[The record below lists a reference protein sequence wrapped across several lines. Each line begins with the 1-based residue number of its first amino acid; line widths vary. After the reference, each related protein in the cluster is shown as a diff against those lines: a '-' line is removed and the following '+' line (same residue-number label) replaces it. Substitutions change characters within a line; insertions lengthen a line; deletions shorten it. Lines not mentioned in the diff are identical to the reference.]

1 MSSFCWVPASHI
13 CLPLCSSAAAVRLCG
28 LSYNPLLVAT
38 KKKKNPK
45 SHKSIKGNNSKQR
58 EGNDPGL
65 LLLKGGEKHVHACSF
80 SSFCPRHTHFPTCRW
95 SCTPGR
101 RRRTGK
107 AESRPILDQ
116 TGNSVLP
123 QCEATI
129 PSAALLSP
137 SPDYNVRNLG
147 SGLED
152 WQSPTT

>member
-1 MSSFCWVPASHI
+1 MSGSCITH
-13 CLPLCSSAAAVRLCG
+13 LSSALLLSSSSSAVWFILQSPAGC
-28 LSYNPLLVAT
+28 N
-38 KKKKNPK
+38 KEKKNPK